1 MIVNFS
7 NYKITLLFLI
17 LAIFIQTTSSQEV
30 KNEPQ
35 KPHLI
40 GKPSKVEYVASI
52 SSRMDNLARP
62 NLQQQKE
69 MLDGRSSKYDVVIGK
84 GSEGDDPLAKYS
96 DSLRHRSPNR
106 TPELVFETGSSNSQP
121 TDPAGA
127 VGPNHYISV
136 INTAFQIFDKSG
148 NSLTN
153 GLISPN
159 PTIFT
164 SGGCCDLTASY
175 DNAADRWILSFLGGG
190 VQLAVSDGPDPVND
204 SWTVYSYSA
213 VSDYQK
219 LSVWRDGYY
228 MTENTG
234 STNKLHVFERDAM
247 LDEASAGT
255 DPQILSFS
263 LPGLV
268 TSGFHSPQVLNIT
281 DANFP
286 TSGGATVMYMQDD
299 AWSGVTTDHVKLWNV
314 DIDWES
320 PNDSEVSSAVELT
333 TTPFVSVFDGGSFS
347 NLPQPD
353 GGATIDAL
361 QATIM
366 NQAQFR
372 KFSNYNSALFNFV
385 VDVDGSSTKQAG
397 IRWYELRQTVDGEPW
412 EIFQEGTYT
421 APDNRHAWN
430 ASLIMDVKGNIW
442 MGYSGMSSANST
454 DSQVRVG
461 SYYTGRFSQDPIN
474 VMTLEEGVIVE
485 GDANIPGTRYG
496 DYSKIDLD
504 PDNDKKFWFVNE
516 VMSGG
521 RKNIAGVFQ
530 IASNYNNDLAI
541 ISIDTPVSGVLST
554 NESVTVTIQ
563 NLGESDASGFDVSYQ
578 IGNNIEVIETY
589 SETIT
594 SGSIAQYTFATTA
607 DLSIEGEIYTIT
619 SSSLLN
625 GDEDPANDSV
635 TKEVTY
641 IFTNDIGVTA
651 ITSPTDG
658 EALANEPIVVTIEN
672 FGTASQSN
680 FEISY
685 SINGAPSVTENVV
698 GPIDTGTS
706 MSFSFSTVG
715 NFSMDGTY
723 TIVAQTLL
731 DTDSDTSNNSSQ
743 VEILNSACYTR
754 TNDTQMTIGPYVDTV
769 SSSTITMDENVV
781 IDELTVT
788 LNIEHTWNSDLDVKL
803 IGPDGTEVILFQDV
817 GGSEDNFT
825 NTVLDDNA
833 SESINDGSAP
843 FTGTF
848 SPSGNL
854 TDFQGLL
861 SEGDWTLSITDDYD
875 SPSDIYEDYGG
886 TLLNWSLQICTQV
899 SLSVSNNEL
908 DGDFKILNNGNNQ
921 FEVSLANTNSFED
934 LNLDVYNMVGQRLLW
949 KTVKNTSGFYSHILD
964 MSYASKGIYLV
975 RLGDNRSS
983 SIKRI
988 VVE

>member
-159 PTIFT
+159 PTIFS

-397 IRWYELRQTVDGEPW
+397 IRWYELRQTADGEPW

-430 ASLIMDVKGNIW
+430 ASLIMDVRGNIG
-442 MGYSGMSSANST
+442 MGYSGMSSDNSS

-461 SYYTGRFSQDPIN
+461 SYYTGRFAQDPIN
-474 VMTLEEGVIVE
+474 VMTLEEGIIVE

-504 PDNDKKFWFVNE
+504 PDNDKKFWFINE

-530 IASNYNNDLAI
+530 IASNYINDLAI
-541 ISIDTPVSGVLST
+541 ISIDTPISGVLSN
-554 NESVTVTIQ
+554 NELVTIAIQ
-563 NLGESDASGFDVSYQ
+563 NLGESDASGFEVSYQ
-578 IGNNIEVIETY
+578 IDNNIEVIETY

-594 SGSIAQYTFATTA
+594 SGSTAQYTFVTAA
-607 DLSIEGEIYTIT
+607 DLSIEGETYTIT

-625 GDEDPANDSV
+625 GDEDPGNDSV
-635 TKEVTY
+635 TQEVTF

-658 EALANEPIVVTIEN
+658 EALANEPIVITIEN
-672 FGTASQSN
+672 FGTSSQSN
-680 FEISY
+680 FEVVY
-685 SINGAPSVTENVV
+685 SINGAPSIIESIE
-698 GPIDTGTS
+698 GPLDAGQTMDYT
-706 MSFSFSTVG
+706 FAALG
-715 NFSMDGTY
+715 NFSMDGNY

-731 DTDSDTSNNSSQ
+731 ESDSDVSNNTSQ
-743 VEILNSACYTR
+743 IDVLNSSCYTR
-754 TNDTQMTIGPYVDTV
+754 INDTNYTIGPDIGVTTSVINMDQNAV
-769 SSSTITMDENVV
+769 ITDVN
-781 IDELTVT
+781 LT
-788 LNIEHTWNSDLDVKL
+788 LNVEHTWIADLEVKL
-803 IGPDGTEVILFQDV
+803 IAPDGVTEIILFEDV
-817 GGSEDNFT
+817 GSNGDNFT
-825 NTVLDDNA
+825 NTVLDDDA
-833 SESINDGSAP
+833 STDVSNGESP
-843 FTGTF
+843 FTGSY
-848 SPSGNL
+848 SPTGSLNDL
-854 TDFQGLL
+854 NGLM
-861 SEGDWTLSITDDYD
+861 SAGDWTLHINDDANQDGGNLIDWSI
-875 SPSDIYEDYGG
+875 
-886 TLLNWSLQICTQV
+886 QICT
-899 SLSVSNNEL
+899 
-908 DGDFKILNNGNNQ
+908 
-921 FEVSLANTNSFED
+921 
-934 LNLDVYNMVGQRLLW
+934 
-949 KTVKNTSGFYSHILD
+949 
-964 MSYASKGIYLV
+964 
-975 RLGDNRSS
+975 
-983 SIKRI
+983 
-988 VVE
+988 

>member
-1 MIVNFS
+1 MIVNHS
-7 NYKITLLFLI
+7 NYKIPLFFLI
-17 LAIFIQTTSSQEV
+17 LTMFIHNTSSQEV
-30 KNEPQ
+30 KNEPK
-35 KPHLI
+35 KPDLI

-96 DSLRHRSPNR
+96 DDLRHRSPNR
-106 TPELVFETGSSNSQP
+106 TPELVFEAGSSNSQP

-136 INTAFQIFDKSG
+136 INTAFQIFDKGG
-148 NSLTN
+148 NSLTD
-153 GLISPN
+153 GLVSPN

-175 DNAADRWILSFLGGG
+175 DNAADRWVLSFLGGG
-190 VQLAVSDGPDPVND
+190 VQVAVSDGPDPVND

-234 STNKLHVFERDAM
+234 SSNKLHVFERAAM
-247 LDEASAGT
+247 LDAASAGT

-299 AWSGVTTDHVKLWNV
+299 AWSGVDTDHVKLWNV
-314 DIDWES
+314 AIDWDS
-320 PNDSEVSSAVELT
+320 PNDSEVSAAVELT

-353 GGATIDAL
+353 GGPTIDAL

-397 IRWYELRQTVDGEPW
+397 IRWYELRQTADGEPW

-430 ASLIMDVKGNIW
+430 ASLIMDVRGNIG
-442 MGYSGMSSANST
+442 MGYSGMSSDNSS

-461 SYYTGRFSQDPIN
+461 SYYTGRFAQDPIN
-474 VMTLEEGVIVE
+474 VMTLEEGIIVE

-504 PDNDKKFWFVNE
+504 PDNDKKFWFINE

-530 IASNYNNDLAI
+530 IASNFNNDLAI
-541 ISIDTPVSGVLST
+541 ISIDTPFSGVLST
-554 NESVTVTIQ
+554 NQSVTVTIQ
-563 NLGESDASGFDVSYQ
+563 NLGEADVSGFDVSYQ
-578 IGNNIEVIETY
+578 IGNNVEVIETY
-589 SETIT
+589 SEAIT
-594 SGSIAQYTFATTA
+594 SGSIAQYTFTTTA
-607 DLSIEGEIYTIT
+607 DLSTEGETYTIT

-625 GDEDPANDSV
+625 GDEDPTNDSV
-635 TKEVTY
+635 TQEVTY

-680 FEISY
+680 FEASY
-685 SINGAPSVTENVV
+685 SINGAPSVTESIA
-698 GPIDTGTS
+698 GPLGAGQAISYT
-706 MSFSFSTVG
+706 FSTLG
-715 NFSMDGTY
+715 NFSMDGNY

-731 DTDSDTSNNSSQ
+731 ESDSDASNNTSQ
-743 VEILNSACYTR
+743 IDVLNSSCYTR
-754 TNDTQMTIGPYVDTV
+754 INDTNYTIGPDIGVTTSIINMDQNAV
-769 SSSTITMDENVV
+769 ITDVN
-781 IDELTVT
+781 LT
-788 LNIEHTWNSDLDVKL
+788 LNIEHTWIADLEVKL
-803 IGPDGTEVILFQDV
+803 IAPDGVTEITLFEDV
-817 GGSEDNFT
+817 GSNGDNFT
-825 NTVLDDNA
+825 NTVLDDDA
-833 SESINDGSAP
+833 STDVSSGESP
-843 FTGTF
+843 FTGSY
-848 SPSGNL
+848 SPTGSLNDLNGIM
-854 TDFQGLL
+854 
-861 SEGDWTLSITDDYD
+861 SAGDWTLHINDDANQDGGNLIDWSI
-875 SPSDIYEDYGG
+875 
-886 TLLNWSLQICTQV
+886 QICTELA
-899 SLSVSNNEL
+899 LSVSNDEL
-908 DGDFKILNNGNNQ
+908 EGEFKILNKGNNQ
-921 FEVSLANTNSFED
+921 FEVSLTNTNSYED
-934 LNLDVYNMVGQRLLW
+934 LNLDIYNMGGQRLLW
-949 KTVKNTSGFYSHILD
+949 KTLKNTSGFYSHTLD
-964 MSYASKGIYLV
+964 MSYASKGIYLI
-975 RLGDNRSS
+975 RLGHDKSS
-983 SIKRI
+983 TVKKI

>member
-1 MIVNFS
+1 M
-7 NYKITLLFLI
+7 
-17 LAIFIQTTSSQEV
+17 FIHNTSSQEV
-30 KNEPQ
+30 KNEPK
-35 KPHLI
+35 KPDLI

-96 DSLRHRSPNR
+96 DDLRHRSPNR
-106 TPELVFETGSSNSQP
+106 TPELVFEAGSSNSQP

-136 INTAFQIFDKSG
+136 INTAFQIFDKGG
-148 NSLTN
+148 NSLTD
-153 GLISPN
+153 GLVSPN

-190 VQLAVSDGPDPVND
+190 VQVAVSDGPDPVND
-204 SWTVYSYSA
+204 SWTVYSYTA

-234 STNKLHVFERDAM
+234 SANKLHVFERAAM
-247 LDEASAGT
+247 LDAASAGT

-299 AWSGVTTDHVKLWNV
+299 AWSGVDTDHVKLWNV
-314 DIDWES
+314 AIDWDS
-320 PNDSEVSSAVELT
+320 PGDSEVSAAVELT

-353 GGATIDAL
+353 GGPTIDAL

-397 IRWYELRQTVDGEPW
+397 IRWYELRQTEDGEPW

-430 ASLIMDVKGNIW
+430 ASLIMDVRGNIG
-442 MGYSGMSSANST
+442 MGYSGMSSDNSS

-461 SYYTGRFSQDPIN
+461 SYYTGRFAQDPIN
-474 VMTLEEGVIVE
+474 VMTLEEGIIVE

-504 PDNDKKFWFVNE
+504 PDNDKKFWFINE

-530 IASNYNNDLAI
+530 IASNFNNDLAI
-541 ISIDTPVSGVLST
+541 ISIDTPFSGVLST
-554 NESVTVTIQ
+554 NQSVTVTIQ
-563 NLGESDASGFDVSYQ
+563 NLGEADVSGFDVSYQ
-578 IGNNIEVIETY
+578 IGNNVEVIETY

-594 SGSIAQYTFATTA
+594 SGSIAQYTFTTTA
-607 DLSIEGEIYTIT
+607 DLSTEGETYTIT

-625 GDEDPANDSV
+625 GDEDPTNDSV
-635 TKEVTY
+635 TQEVTY

-680 FEISY
+680 FEASY
-685 SINGAPSVTENVV
+685 SINGAPSVTESIA
-698 GPIDTGTS
+698 GPLGAGQAISYT
-706 MSFSFSTVG
+706 FSTLG
-715 NFSMDGTY
+715 NFSMDGNY

-731 DTDSDTSNNSSQ
+731 ESDSDASNNTSQ
-743 VEILNSACYTR
+743 IDVLNSSCYTR
-754 TNDTQMTIGPYVDTV
+754 INDTNYTIGPDIGVTTSIINMDQNAV
-769 SSSTITMDENVV
+769 ITDVN
-781 IDELTVT
+781 LT
-788 LNIEHTWNSDLDVKL
+788 LNIEHTWIADLEVKL
-803 IGPDGTEVILFQDV
+803 IAPDGVTEITLFEDV
-817 GGSEDNFT
+817 GSNGDNFT
-825 NTVLDDNA
+825 NTVLDDDA
-833 SESINDGSAP
+833 STDVSSGESP
-843 FTGTF
+843 FTGSY
-848 SPSGNL
+848 SPTGSLNDLNGIM
-854 TDFQGLL
+854 
-861 SEGDWTLSITDDYD
+861 SAGDWTLHINDDANQDGGNLIDWSI
-875 SPSDIYEDYGG
+875 
-886 TLLNWSLQICTQV
+886 QICTELA
-899 SLSVSNNEL
+899 LSVSNDEL
-908 DGDFKILNNGNNQ
+908 EGEFKILNKGNNQ
-921 FEVSLANTNSFED
+921 FEVSLTNTNSYED
-934 LNLDVYNMVGQRLLW
+934 LNLDIYNMGGQRLLW
-949 KTVKNTSGFYSHILD
+949 KTLKNTSGFYSHTLD
-964 MSYASKGIYLV
+964 MSYASKGIYLI
-975 RLGDNRSS
+975 RLGHDKSS
-983 SIKRI
+983 TVKKI

>member
-1 MIVNFS
+1 MIVNHS
-7 NYKITLLFLI
+7 NYKIPLFFLI
-17 LAIFIQTTSSQEV
+17 LTMFIHNTSSQEV
-30 KNEPQ
+30 KNEPK
-35 KPHLI
+35 KPDLI

-96 DSLRHRSPNR
+96 DDLRHRSPNR
-106 TPELVFETGSSNSQP
+106 TPELVFEAGSSNSQP

-136 INTAFQIFDKSG
+136 INTAFQIFDKGG
-148 NSLTN
+148 NSLTD
-153 GLISPN
+153 GLVSPN

-190 VQLAVSDGPDPVND
+190 VQVAVSDGPDPVND
-204 SWTVYSYSA
+204 SWTVYSYTA

-234 STNKLHVFERDAM
+234 SANKLHVFERAAM
-247 LDEASAGT
+247 LDAASAGT

-299 AWSGVTTDHVKLWNV
+299 AWSGVDTDHVKLWNV
-314 DIDWES
+314 AIDWDS
-320 PNDSEVSSAVELT
+320 PGDSEVSAAVELT

-353 GGATIDAL
+353 GGPTIDAL

-397 IRWYELRQTVDGEPW
+397 IRWYELRQTADGEPW

-430 ASLIMDVKGNIW
+430 ASLIMDVRGNIG
-442 MGYSGMSSANST
+442 MGYSGMSSDNSS

-461 SYYTGRFSQDPIN
+461 SYYTGRFAQDPIN
-474 VMTLEEGVIVE
+474 VMTLEEGIIVE

-504 PDNDKKFWFVNE
+504 PDNDKKFWFINE

-530 IASNYNNDLAI
+530 IASNFNNDLAI
-541 ISIDTPVSGVLST
+541 ISIDTPFSGVLST
-554 NESVTVTIQ
+554 NQSVTVTIQ
-563 NLGESDASGFDVSYQ
+563 NLGEADVSGFDVSYQ
-578 IGNNIEVIETY
+578 IGNNVEVIETY

-594 SGSIAQYTFATTA
+594 SGSIAQYTFTTTA
-607 DLSIEGEIYTIT
+607 DLSTEGETYTIT

-625 GDEDPANDSV
+625 GDEDPTNDSV
-635 TKEVTY
+635 TQEVTY

-680 FEISY
+680 FEASY
-685 SINGAPSVTENVV
+685 SINGAPSVTESIA
-698 GPIDTGTS
+698 GPLGAGQAISYT
-706 MSFSFSTVG
+706 FSTLG
-715 NFSMDGTY
+715 NFSMDGNY

-731 DTDSDTSNNSSQ
+731 ESDSDASNNTSQ
-743 VEILNSACYTR
+743 IDVLNSSCYTR
-754 TNDTQMTIGPYVDTV
+754 INDTNYTIGPDIGVTTSIINMDQNAV
-769 SSSTITMDENVV
+769 ITDVN
-781 IDELTVT
+781 LT
-788 LNIEHTWNSDLDVKL
+788 LNIEHTWIADLEVKL
-803 IGPDGTEVILFQDV
+803 IAPDGVTEITLFEDV
-817 GGSEDNFT
+817 GSNGDNFT
-825 NTVLDDNA
+825 NTVLDDDA
-833 SESINDGSAP
+833 STDVSSGESP
-843 FTGTF
+843 FTGSY
-848 SPSGNL
+848 SPTGSLNDLNGIM
-854 TDFQGLL
+854 
-861 SEGDWTLSITDDYD
+861 SAGDWTLHINDDANQDGGNLIDWSI
-875 SPSDIYEDYGG
+875 
-886 TLLNWSLQICTQV
+886 QICTELA
-899 SLSVSNNEL
+899 LSVSNDEL
-908 DGDFKILNNGNNQ
+908 EGEFKILNKGNNQ
-921 FEVSLANTNSFED
+921 FEVSLTNTNSYED
-934 LNLDVYNMVGQRLLW
+934 LNLDIYNMGGQRLLW
-949 KTVKNTSGFYSHILD
+949 KTLKNTSGFYSHTLD
-964 MSYASKGIYLV
+964 MSYASKGIYLI
-975 RLGDNRSS
+975 RLGHDKSS
-983 SIKRI
+983 TVKKI

>member
-1 MIVNFS
+1 
-7 NYKITLLFLI
+7 
-17 LAIFIQTTSSQEV
+17 
-30 KNEPQ
+30 
-35 KPHLI
+35 
-40 GKPSKVEYVASI
+40 
-52 SSRMDNLARP
+52 
-62 NLQQQKE
+62 
-69 MLDGRSSKYDVVIGK
+69 
-84 GSEGDDPLAKYS
+84 
-96 DSLRHRSPNR
+96 
-106 TPELVFETGSSNSQP
+106 
-121 TDPAGA
+121 
-127 VGPNHYISV
+127 
-136 INTAFQIFDKSG
+136 
-148 NSLTN
+148 
-153 GLISPN
+153 
-159 PTIFT
+159 
-164 SGGCCDLTASY
+164 
-175 DNAADRWILSFLGGG
+175 
-190 VQLAVSDGPDPVND
+190 
-204 SWTVYSYSA
+204 
-213 VSDYQK
+213 
-219 LSVWRDGYY
+219 

-430 ASLIMDVKGNIW
+430 ASLIMDVKGNIG

-461 SYYTGRFSQDPIN
+461 SYYSGRFSQDPIN

-504 PDNDKKFWFVNE
+504 PDNDKKFWFINE

-530 IASNYNNDLAI
+530 IASNYINDLAI
-541 ISIDTPVSGVLST
+541 ISIDTPISGALSN
-554 NESVTVTIQ
+554 NELVTITIQ
-563 NLGESDASGFDVSYQ
+563 NLGESDASGFEVSYQ
-578 IGNNIEVIETY
+578 IDNNIEVIETY

-594 SGSIAQYTFATTA
+594 SGSTAQYTFVTAA
-607 DLSIEGEIYTIT
+607 DLSIEGETYTIT

-625 GDEDPANDSV
+625 GDEDPGNDSV
-635 TKEVTY
+635 TQEVTF

-658 EALANEPIVVTIEN
+658 EALANEPIVITIEN
-672 FGTASQSN
+672 FGTSSQSN
-680 FEISY
+680 FEVVY
-685 SINGAPSVTENVV
+685 SINGAPSIIESIE
-698 GPIDTGTS
+698 GPLDAGQTMDYT
-706 MSFSFSTVG
+706 FAALG
-715 NFSMDGTY
+715 NFSMDGNY

-731 DTDSDTSNNSSQ
+731 ESDSDVSNNTSQ
-743 VEILNSACYTR
+743 IDVLNSSCYTR
-754 TNDTQMTIGPYVDTV
+754 INDTNYTIGPDIGVTTSVINMDQNAV
-769 SSSTITMDENVV
+769 ITDVN
-781 IDELTVT
+781 LT
-788 LNIEHTWNSDLDVKL
+788 LNVEHTWIADLEVKL
-803 IGPDGTEVILFQDV
+803 IAPDGVTEIILFEDV
-817 GGSEDNFT
+817 GSNGDNFT
-825 NTVLDDNA
+825 NTVLDDDA
-833 SESINDGSAP
+833 STDVSNGESP
-843 FTGTF
+843 FTGSY
-848 SPSGNL
+848 SPTGSLNDL
-854 TDFQGLL
+854 NGLM
-861 SEGDWTLSITDDYD
+861 SAGDWTLHINDDANQDGGNLIDWSI
-875 SPSDIYEDYGG
+875 
-886 TLLNWSLQICTQV
+886 QICTELA
-899 SLSVSNNEL
+899 LSVSNDEL
-908 DGDFKILNNGNNQ
+908 EGEFKILNKGNNQ
-921 FEVSLANTNSFED
+921 FEVSLTNTNSHED
-934 LNLDVYNMVGQRLLW
+934 LNLDIYNMGGQRLLW
-949 KTVKNTSGFYSHILD
+949 KTLKNTSGFYSHSLD
-964 MSYASKGIYLV
+964 MSYASKGIYLI
-975 RLGDNRSS
+975 RLGHNKSS
-983 SIKRI
+983 TVKKI

>member
-299 AWSGVTTDHVKLWNV
+299 AWSGVTTDHVKLWSV

-430 ASLIMDVKGNIW
+430 ASLIMDVKGNIG

-504 PDNDKKFWFVNE
+504 PDNDKKFWFINE

-530 IASNYNNDLAI
+530 IASNYINDLAI
-541 ISIDTPVSGVLST
+541 ISIDTPISGVLSN
-554 NESVTVTIQ
+554 NELVTIAIQ
-563 NLGESDASGFDVSYQ
+563 NLGESDASGFEVSYQ
-578 IGNNIEVIETY
+578 IDNNIEVIETY

-594 SGSIAQYTFATTA
+594 SGSTAPYTFVTAA
-607 DLSIEGEIYTIT
+607 DLSIEGETYTIT
-619 SSSLLN
+619 SSSLLS
-625 GDEDPANDSV
+625 GDEDPGNDSV
-635 TKEVTY
+635 TQEVTF

-658 EALANEPIVVTIEN
+658 EALANEPIVITIEN
-672 FGTASQSN
+672 FGTSSQSN
-680 FEISY
+680 FEVVY
-685 SINGAPSVTENVV
+685 SINGAPSIIESIE
-698 GPIDTGTS
+698 GPLDAGQTMDYT
-706 MSFSFSTVG
+706 FAALG
-715 NFSMDGTY
+715 NFSMDGNY

-731 DTDSDTSNNSSQ
+731 ESDSDASNNTSQ
-743 VEILNSACYTR
+743 IDVLNSSCYTR
-754 TNDTQMTIGPYVDTV
+754 INDTNYTIGPDIGVTTSVINMDQNAV
-769 SSSTITMDENVV
+769 ITDVN
-781 IDELTVT
+781 LT
-788 LNIEHTWNSDLDVKL
+788 LNVEHTWIADLEVKL
-803 IGPDGTEVILFQDV
+803 IAPDGVTEIILFEDV
-817 GGSEDNFT
+817 GSNGDNFT
-825 NTVLDDNA
+825 NTVLDDDA
-833 SESINDGSAP
+833 STDVSNGESP
-843 FTGTF
+843 FTGSY
-848 SPSGNL
+848 SPTGSLNDL
-854 TDFQGLL
+854 NGLM
-861 SEGDWTLSITDDYD
+861 SAGDWTLHINDDANQDGGNLIDWSI
-875 SPSDIYEDYGG
+875 
-886 TLLNWSLQICTQV
+886 QICTELA
-899 SLSVSNNEL
+899 LSVSNDEL
-908 DGDFKILNNGNNQ
+908 EGEFKILNKGNNQ
-921 FEVSLANTNSFED
+921 FEVSLTNTNSHED
-934 LNLDVYNMVGQRLLW
+934 LNLDIYNMVGQRLLW
-949 KTVKNTSGFYSHILD
+949 KTLKNTSGFYSHSLD
-964 MSYASKGIYLV
+964 MSYASKGIYLI
-975 RLGDNRSS
+975 RLGHNKSS
-983 SIKRI
+983 TVKKI

>member
-1 MIVNFS
+1 MYFKKSSSVI
-7 NYKITLLFLI
+7 IALF
-17 LAIFIQTTSSQEV
+17 FIQIIFSQEV

-35 KPHLI
+35 KPHFI

-52 SSRMDNLARP
+52 ASRINNLVRP
-62 NLQQQKE
+62 DLQQQKE
-69 MLDGRSSKYDVVIGK
+69 MLDGRSSKYDVIIGK
-84 GSEGDDPLAKYS
+84 GSKGDDPLAKYS
-96 DSLRHRSPNR
+96 DGLRHRSPNR

-153 GLISPN
+153 GLVSPN

-175 DNAADRWILSFLGGG
+175 DNAADRWVLSFLGGG
-190 VQLAVSDGPDPVND
+190 VQVAVSDGPDPVND

-234 STNKLHVFERDAM
+234 SSNKLHVFERDAM
-247 LDEASAGT
+247 LDAASAGT

-299 AWSGVTTDHVKLWNV
+299 AWSGVDTDHVKLWNV
-314 DIDWES
+314 AIDWDT
-320 PNDSEVSSAVELT
+320 PNDSEVSAAVELT

-347 NLPQPD
+347 NLSQPD
-353 GGATIDAL
+353 GGIAIDAL

-385 VDVDGSSTKQAG
+385 VDVDGTSTKQAG
-397 IRWYELRQTVDGEPW
+397 IRWYELRQTADGEPW

-430 ASLIMDVKGNIW
+430 ASLIMDVRGNIG
-442 MGYSGMSSANST
+442 MGYSGMSSDNST

-461 SYYTGRFSQDPIN
+461 SYYTGRFAQDPIN
-474 VMTLEEGVIVE
+474 VMTLDEGVIVE
-485 GDANIPGTRYG
+485 GDANIPGLRYG

-541 ISIDTPVSGVLST
+541 ISIDTPVSGALSS

-563 NLGESDASGFDVSYQ
+563 NLGEADASGFDVSYQ

-854 TDFQGLL
+854 TDFQGLP

>member
-430 ASLIMDVKGNIW
+430 ASLIMDVKGNIG

-504 PDNDKKFWFVNE
+504 PDNDKKFWFINE

-530 IASNYNNDLAI
+530 IASNYINDLAI
-541 ISIDTPVSGVLST
+541 ISIDTPISGVLSN
-554 NESVTVTIQ
+554 NELVTIAIQ
-563 NLGESDASGFDVSYQ
+563 NLGESDASGFEVSYQ
-578 IGNNIEVIETY
+578 IDNNIEVIETY

-594 SGSIAQYTFATTA
+594 SGSTAPYTFVTAA
-607 DLSIEGEIYTIT
+607 DLSIEGETYTIT
-619 SSSLLN
+619 SSSLLS
-625 GDEDPANDSV
+625 GDEDPGNDSV
-635 TKEVTY
+635 TQEVTF

-658 EALANEPIVVTIEN
+658 EALANEPIVITIEN
-672 FGTASQSN
+672 FGTSSQSN
-680 FEISY
+680 FEVVY
-685 SINGAPSVTENVV
+685 SINGAPSIIESIE
-698 GPIDTGTS
+698 GPLDAGQTMDYT
-706 MSFSFSTVG
+706 FAALG
-715 NFSMDGTY
+715 NFSIDGNY

-731 DTDSDTSNNSSQ
+731 ESDSDASNNTSQ
-743 VEILNSACYTR
+743 IDVLNSSCYTR
-754 TNDTQMTIGPYVDTV
+754 INDTNYTIGPDIGVTTSVINMDQNAV
-769 SSSTITMDENVV
+769 ITDVN
-781 IDELTVT
+781 LT
-788 LNIEHTWNSDLDVKL
+788 LNVEHTWIADLEVKL
-803 IGPDGTEVILFQDV
+803 IAPDGVTEIILFEDV
-817 GGSEDNFT
+817 GSNGDNFT
-825 NTVLDDNA
+825 NTVLDDDA
-833 SESINDGSAP
+833 STDVSNGESP
-843 FTGTF
+843 FTGSY
-848 SPSGNL
+848 SPTGSLNDL
-854 TDFQGLL
+854 NGLM
-861 SEGDWTLSITDDYD
+861 SAGDWTLHINDDANQDGGNLIDWSI
-875 SPSDIYEDYGG
+875 
-886 TLLNWSLQICTQV
+886 QICTELA
-899 SLSVSNNEL
+899 LSVSNDEL
-908 DGDFKILNNGNNQ
+908 EGEFKILNKGNNQ
-921 FEVSLANTNSFED
+921 FEVSLTNTNSHED
-934 LNLDVYNMVGQRLLW
+934 LNLDIYNMVGQRLLW
-949 KTVKNTSGFYSHILD
+949 KTLKNTSGFYSHSLD
-964 MSYASKGIYLV
+964 MSYASKGIYLI
-975 RLGDNRSS
+975 RLGHNKSS
-983 SIKRI
+983 TVKKI

>member
-7 NYKITLLFLI
+7 NYKIPLLFLI
-17 LAIFIQTTSSQEV
+17 LTIFIQTTSSQEV

-52 SSRMDNLARP
+52 SSRIDNLARP

-84 GSEGDDPLAKYS
+84 GSVGDDPLAKYS

-159 PTIFT
+159 PTIFS

-397 IRWYELRQTVDGEPW
+397 IRWYELRQTADGEPW

-430 ASLIMDVKGNIW
+430 ASLIMDVRGNIG
-442 MGYSGMSSANST
+442 MGYSGMSSDNSS

-461 SYYTGRFSQDPIN
+461 SYYTGRFAQDPIN
-474 VMTLEEGVIVE
+474 VMTLDEGVIVE

-504 PDNDKKFWFVNE
+504 PDNDKKFWFINE

-530 IASNYNNDLAI
+530 IASNYINDLAI
-541 ISIDTPVSGVLST
+541 ISIDTPISGALSN
-554 NESVTVTIQ
+554 NELVTITIQ
-563 NLGESDASGFDVSYQ
+563 NLGESDASGFEVSYQ
-578 IGNNIEVIETY
+578 IDNNIEVIETY

-594 SGSIAQYTFATTA
+594 SGSTAQYTFLTAA
-607 DLSIEGEIYTIT
+607 DLSIEGETFTIT

-625 GDEDPANDSV
+625 GDEDPGNDSV
-635 TKEVTY
+635 TQEVTF

-658 EALANEPIVVTIEN
+658 EALANEPIVITIEN
-672 FGTASQSN
+672 FGTSSQSN
-680 FEISY
+680 FEVVY
-685 SINGAPSVTENVV
+685 SINGAPSIIESIE
-698 GPIDTGTS
+698 GPLDAGQTMDYT
-706 MSFSFSTVG
+706 FAALG
-715 NFSMDGTY
+715 NFSMDGNY

-731 DTDSDTSNNSSQ
+731 ESDSDASNNTSQ
-743 VEILNSACYTR
+743 IDVLNSSCYTR
-754 TNDTQMTIGPYVDTV
+754 INDTNYTIGPDIGVTTSVINMDQNAV
-769 SSSTITMDENVV
+769 ITDVN
-781 IDELTVT
+781 LT
-788 LNIEHTWNSDLDVKL
+788 LNVEHTWIADLEVKL
-803 IGPDGTEVILFQDV
+803 IAPDGVTEIILFEDV
-817 GGSEDNFT
+817 GSNGDNFT
-825 NTVLDDNA
+825 NTVLDDDA
-833 SESINDGSAP
+833 STDVSNGESP
-843 FTGTF
+843 FTGSY
-848 SPSGNL
+848 SPTGSLNDL
-854 TDFQGLL
+854 NGLM
-861 SEGDWTLSITDDYD
+861 SAGDWTLHINDDANQDGGNLIDWSI
-875 SPSDIYEDYGG
+875 
-886 TLLNWSLQICTQV
+886 QICTELA
-899 SLSVSNNEL
+899 LSVSNDEL
-908 DGDFKILNNGNNQ
+908 EGEFKILNKGNNQ
-921 FEVSLANTNSFED
+921 FEVSLTNTNSHED
-934 LNLDVYNMVGQRLLW
+934 LNLDIYNMVGQRLLW
-949 KTVKNTSGFYSHILD
+949 KTLKNTSGFYSHSLD

-975 RLGDNRSS
+975 RLGRNKSS
-983 SIKRI
+983 TIKKI

>member
-148 NSLTN
+148 NSLTG
-153 GLISPN
+153 GLVTPN
-159 PTIFT
+159 PTIFP

-430 ASLIMDVKGNIW
+430 ASLIMDVKGNIG

-504 PDNDKKFWFVNE
+504 PDNDKKFWFINE

-530 IASNYNNDLAI
+530 IASNYINDLAI
-541 ISIDTPVSGVLST
+541 ISIDTPISGVLSN
-554 NESVTVTIQ
+554 NELVTIAIQ
-563 NLGESDASGFDVSYQ
+563 NLGESDASGFEVSYQ
-578 IGNNIEVIETY
+578 IDNNIEVIETY

-594 SGSIAQYTFATTA
+594 SGSTAPYTFVTAA
-607 DLSIEGEIYTIT
+607 DLSIEGETYTIT
-619 SSSLLN
+619 SSSLLS
-625 GDEDPANDSV
+625 GDEDPGNDSV
-635 TKEVTY
+635 TQEVTF

-658 EALANEPIVVTIEN
+658 EALANEPIVITIEN
-672 FGTASQSN
+672 FGTSSQSN
-680 FEISY
+680 FEVVY
-685 SINGAPSVTENVV
+685 SINGAPS
-698 GPIDTGTS
+698 I
-706 MSFSFSTVG
+706 
-715 NFSMDGTY
+715 
-723 TIVAQTLL
+723 I
-731 DTDSDTSNNSSQ
+731 
-743 VEILNSACYTR
+743 
-754 TNDTQMTIGPYVDTV
+754 
-769 SSSTITMDENVV
+769 
-781 IDELTVT
+781 
-788 LNIEHTWNSDLDVKL
+788 
-803 IGPDGTEVILFQDV
+803 
-817 GGSEDNFT
+817 
-825 NTVLDDNA
+825 
-833 SESINDGSAP
+833 ESI
-843 FTGTF
+843 
-848 SPSGNL
+848 
-854 TDFQGLL
+854 
-861 SEGDWTLSITDDYD
+861 
-875 SPSDIYEDYGG
+875 
-886 TLLNWSLQICTQV
+886 
-899 SLSVSNNEL
+899 
-908 DGDFKILNNGNNQ
+908 
-921 FEVSLANTNSFED
+921 
-934 LNLDVYNMVGQRLLW
+934 
-949 KTVKNTSGFYSHILD
+949 
-964 MSYASKGIYLV
+964 
-975 RLGDNRSS
+975 
-983 SIKRI
+983 
-988 VVE
+988 